1 MKINFKNPDVSLE
14 KVARHMEAKALHLGV
29 LSLPGAAYG
38 DDSHPL
44 PSITDALRSREA
56 QYGQHD
62 TSQINT
68 KTSKLSVSGR
78 NPEAMTTGCR
88 ENSRTNTS
96 YGSHKRTKQVLHSG
110 FQKFWPTK
118 SKSWNCC

>member
-44 PSITDALRSREA
+44 PSI
-56 QYGQHD
+56 
-62 TSQINT
+62 
-68 KTSKLSVSGR
+68 TSKLSVSGR